1 METTNKE
8 GTAMTK
14 WWLQITFYTTIL
26 TNGYELFSKYTG
38 SKISS
43 NIYWFQWIKGTC
55 AISAACVSIGYY
67 IFMFL
72 FNSLQRPTLHKQFY
86 DKTWKEN
93 PVITFYTYLY
103 LDFFVHTLCCGGVFL
118 LWIHNISVISALL
131 TFVFH
136 RLWSLV
142 HSEWTT
148 SYFCGDNV
156 YQFNEKV
163 PIWVWYTIYGIE
175 NSICLCSLLYAMNYQ
190 KYY

>member
-1 METTNKE
+1 METKKAE

-14 WWLQITFYTTIL
+14 WWLQITFYTMIF
-26 TNGYELFSKYTG
+26 TNGYEIIGKYIGGLST
-38 SKISS
+38 SIIHMC
-43 NIYWFQWIKGTC
+43 NCIKGTC

-72 FNSLQRPTLHKQFY
+72 FNSIQRPTLHKQFY

-93 PVITFYTYLY
+93 PVITFYTYTL
-103 LDFFVHTLCCGGVFL
+103 LDFFVHTLCCGGVFFY
-118 LWIHNISVISALL
+118 WVHNITAISVIF
-131 TFVFH
+131 TFAFH

-148 SYFCGDNV
+148 LYFCGDNI

-163 PIWVWYTIYGIE
+163 PIWVWHTIYGIE
-175 NSICLCSLLYAMNYQ
+175 NSICLCSLIYVIIHQ